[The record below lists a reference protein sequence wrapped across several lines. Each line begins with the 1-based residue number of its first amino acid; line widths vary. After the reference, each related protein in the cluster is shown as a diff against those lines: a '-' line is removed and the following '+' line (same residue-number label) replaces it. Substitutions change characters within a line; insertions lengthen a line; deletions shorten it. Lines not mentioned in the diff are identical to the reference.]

1 MSGGA
6 VVEGCDWPLDA
17 RAELTQAL
25 AAAARLTSLA
35 RAQPFE
41 VSYAA
46 VAPELGHRARVPAPS
61 VVRGGSGAGVLLA
74 VVGYD
79 GARVRLLNRDGAV
92 VARDAGAL
100 AAWLRAPTEA
110 RVQSAVGAAVA
121 RAGLTGVR
129 AGRVQAALL
138 KAAAGADRIAEGTR
152 LIRAR
157 PSFAAAWR
165 AAGGARLAVAALAGY
180 VAQLALLVGLWSVVG
195 GAAMDARRGA
205 GATVAWLVAGL
216 AAARLVSSWAAGRL
230 SIETG
235 AVLRTRVLD
244 GILGL
249 DTQPLRSAGIGQL
262 MGRVADLEAVESLA
276 LGGGLAAAAGL
287 FELVT
292 GLAVLAF
299 GIAPTAH
306 LGLAAAILFA
316 GGAMV
321 ARSWPALA
329 SWTRRRLALTHDLVE
344 RMAGQR
350 TLVAQQPPE
359 EWHRDEAA
367 ALAAYGEAGER
378 WDGAA
383 VALAVVVPRAWLLAA
398 VAALL
403 PHAAEARARP
413 AAFAASIGG
422 LLFVGVALRKLSQ
435 AVPALGSATIAWRN
449 LRLLAELTPVLP
461 PAPRAAPSPGVVPL
475 LEARDLA
482 FGYAA
487 RPAPVLE
494 GCSFVLREGDRVLLE
509 GASGGGKSTLAAL
522 LAGLRAP
529 SGGDLRLNG
538 VAQATVGLDRWR
550 AHVGAA
556 PQFHENH
563 VFSASLL
570 FNLLLGRAWPPR
582 PEDVAEAEAV
592 CRELDLGPLLA
603 RMPSGMEQL
612 VGESG
617 WQLSH
622 GERGRLFIARALL
635 QPLDAR
641 ILDESFAA
649 LDPET
654 LERAVACVLARAR
667 TLIVVAHP

>member
-1 MSGGA
+1 
-6 VVEGCDWPLDA
+6 
-17 RAELTQAL
+17 
-25 AAAARLTSLA
+25 
-35 RAQPFE
+35 
-41 VSYAA
+41 
-46 VAPELGHRARVPAPS
+46 
-61 VVRGGSGAGVLLA
+61 
-74 VVGYD
+74 
-79 GARVRLLNRDGAV
+79 
-92 VARDAGAL
+92 
-100 AAWLRAPTEA
+100 
-110 RVQSAVGAAVA
+110 
-121 RAGLTGVR
+121 
-129 AGRVQAALL
+129 
-138 KAAAGADRIAEGTR
+138 
-152 LIRAR
+152 
-157 PSFAAAWR
+157 
-165 AAGGARLAVAALAGY
+165 
-180 VAQLALLVGLWSVVG
+180 
-195 GAAMDARRGA
+195 
-205 GATVAWLVAGL
+205 
-216 AAARLVSSWAAGRL
+216 
-230 SIETG
+230 
-235 AVLRTRVLD
+235 
-244 GILGL
+244 
-249 DTQPLRSAGIGQL
+249 
-262 MGRVADLEAVESLA
+262 
-276 LGGGLAAAAGL
+276 
-287 FELVT
+287 
-292 GLAVLAF
+292 
-299 GIAPTAH
+299 
-306 LGLAAAILFA
+306 
-316 GGAMV
+316 
-321 ARSWPALA
+321 
-329 SWTRRRLALTHDLVE
+329 
-344 RMAGQR
+344 
-350 TLVAQQPPE
+350 
-359 EWHRDEAA
+359 EWHRDESA
-367 ALAAYGEAGER
+367 ALAAYGQAGER

-383 VALAVVVPRAWLLAA
+383 VALAVIVPRAWLLAA

-449 LRLLAELTPVLP
+449 LRLLAELPAVLP
-461 PAPRAAPSPGVVPL
+461 LAPRPAPSPGVAPL

-482 FGYAA
+482 FGYAG

-494 GCSFVLREGDRVLLE
+494 GCSFVLRE

-654 LERAVACVLARAR
+654 LERAVACVLARAS

>member
-1 MSGGA
+1 MSDAGVVGGC
-6 VVEGCDWPLDA
+6 GWPLDS
-17 RAELTQAL
+17 RAELTH
-25 AAAARLTSLA
+25 AAAQAARVAPLGLGES
-35 RAQPFE
+35 FE

-46 VAPELGHRARVPAPS
+46 VAPGRRGGPRLPAPS
-61 VVRGGSGAGVLLA
+61 VVRAGGGAGVLLA
-74 VVGYD
+74 VLGYS
-79 GARVRLLNRDGAV
+79 GPRVRLLARDGTIV
-92 VARDAGAL
+92 ERDAGAL

-110 RVQSAVGAAVA
+110 RVRPAVA
-121 RAGLTGVR
+121 AAMAGAGLSGAR
-129 AGRVQAALL
+129 AARVEAALL

-152 LIRAR
+152 LVRAR
-157 PSFAAAWR
+157 SSFGAAWR
-165 AAGGARLAVAALAGY
+165 AAGGTRLALAALAGY

-195 GAAMDARRGA
+195 GGA
-205 GATVAWLVAGL
+205 IGGRSASGATVAGLIAGL
-216 AAARLVSSWAAGRL
+216 AAARLACSWAAGRL

-235 AVLRTRVLD
+235 AVLRSRVLD
-244 GILGL
+244 GILAL
-249 DTQPLRSAGIGQL
+249 DTQSVRAAGIGQL
-262 MGRVADLEAVESLA
+262 MGRVADLDAVESLA

-287 FELVT
+287 FELLT
-292 GLAVLAF
+292 GAVVLAF

-306 LGLAAAILFA
+306 LALAGAALA
-316 GGAMV
+316 GGAALV
-321 ARSWPALA
+321 RRLWPALEV
-329 SWTRRRLALTHDLVE
+329 WTRRRLALTHDLVE

-350 TLVAQQPPE
+350 TVVAQQPPE
-359 EWHRDEAA
+359 HWHRDETE
-367 ALAAYGEAGER
+367 ALAAYGQAGDR
-378 WDGAA
+378 LDGAA
-383 VALAVVVPRAWLLAA
+383 AALAVLLPRGWLLVA

-422 LLFVGVALRKLSQ
+422 LLFVAAALRKLAQ
-435 AVPALGSATIAWRN
+435 ATPALGSAAIAWRN
-449 LRLLAELTPVLP
+449 LRLLAAGSPAVPPPV
-461 PAPRAAPSPGVVPL
+461 PARRTEDGAPLV
-475 LEARDLA
+475 EARELA
-482 FGYAA
+482 FRYPG
-487 RPAPVLE
+487 RPAPVLD
-494 GCSFVLREGDRVLLE
+494 GCSFVLRAGDRVLLE

-529 SGGDLRLNG
+529 ATGELRLHG
-538 VAQATVGLDRWR
+538 VEQAALGLDRWR

-556 PQFHENH
+556 PQFHDNH

-582 PEDVAEAEAV
+582 AEDVAEAEAV

-635 QPLDAR
+635 QPLEAR

-649 LDPET
+649 LDPAT
-654 LERAVACVLARAR
+654 LERAIACVLARAK